1 MIDIVCVI
9 LIIIFILGIIVVSID
24 LFNAEERDDDDF

>member
-1 MIDIVCVI
+1 MIDIVCII
-9 LIIIFILGIIVVSID
+9 LIIIFILGIVVISID

>member
-1 MIDIVCVI
+1 MIDIVCII

>member
-1 MIDIVCVI
+1 MIDIVCII
-9 LIIIFILGIIVVSID
+9 LIIIFILGIVIISID

>member
-1 MIDIVCVI
+1 MIDIVCII

-24 LFNAEERDDDDF
+24 LFNAEERDNDDI